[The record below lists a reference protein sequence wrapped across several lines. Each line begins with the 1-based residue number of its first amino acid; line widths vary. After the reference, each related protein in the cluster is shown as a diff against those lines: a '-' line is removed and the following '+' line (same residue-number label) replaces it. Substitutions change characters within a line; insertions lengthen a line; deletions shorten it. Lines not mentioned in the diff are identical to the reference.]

1 MFSNIE
7 IMYFFLIMKIS
18 CAQFIKFRQYRKFK
32 KISENHLELMTT
44 FWFISFWNFSYVY
57 MHVCEC
63 VCVYF
68 S

>member
-1 MFSNIE
+1 
-7 IMYFFLIMKIS
+7 MKIS